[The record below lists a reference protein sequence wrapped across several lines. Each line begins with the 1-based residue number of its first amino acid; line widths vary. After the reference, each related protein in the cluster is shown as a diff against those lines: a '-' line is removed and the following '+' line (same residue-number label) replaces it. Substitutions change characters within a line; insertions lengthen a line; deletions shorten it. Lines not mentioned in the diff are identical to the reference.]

1 MRWLSKGVFHHCRK
15 LKTSGPNGEES
26 SFIGVPVIETVD
38 FICQYSSENDIR
50 VGLPATKLKELI
62 LRCTWGTL
70 QTRLSNHEVNTWT
83 YSCGQILRQ
92 TRGGTA
98 AEYHPVS
105 ISTPHMLTIHSLF
118 ATRRRNSSSSWKMK
132 KFLKFL
138 CVGLSRRE
146 TSHIER
152 NVFFHKCTRLG
163 KYTHFSSCP
172 LPVQKE
178 FNKVLSRQSKKDL
191 RSRGIQYENGV

>member
-1 MRWLSKGVFHHCRK
+1 MQGIMRWLSKGVFHHCRK

-98 AEYHPVS
+98 AEYHPQCPFLHP
-105 ISTPHMLTIHSLF
+105 ICWRYIHYLRPDGGIHRQAGKWKNF
-118 ATRRRNSSSSWKMK
+118 WSSSVW
-132 KFLKFL
+132 
-138 CVGLSRRE
+138 V
-146 TSHIER
+146 
-152 NVFFHKCTRLG
+152 
-163 KYTHFSSCP
+163 
-172 LPVQKE
+172 
-178 FNKVLSRQSKKDL
+178 
-191 RSRGIQYENGV
+191 